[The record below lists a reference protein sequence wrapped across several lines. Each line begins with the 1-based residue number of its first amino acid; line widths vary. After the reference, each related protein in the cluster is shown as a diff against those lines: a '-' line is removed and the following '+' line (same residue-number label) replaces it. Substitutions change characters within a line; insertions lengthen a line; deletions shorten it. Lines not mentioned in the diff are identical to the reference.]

1 MRFFPLGDTA
11 IVVEF
16 GTVIGSDTHDQVRL
30 LSLYLDEHPM
40 YGMIEYVP
48 AFTTV
53 TVFYNPVLLRY
64 SEAQKALESAAAQS
78 LQMKLEG
85 NVRTVDIPVCYGG
98 SFGPDLEEVASH
110 NELSP
115 DEVVRIHSSGEY
127 VVYLLGFAP
136 GFPFL
141 GGMSQRISTPRRSTP
156 RLAIP
161 SGTVGIAGMQTGVYP
176 IVTPGGWQLIGR
188 TPVPLFRPDMN
199 PPTLLRTGDSVRF
212 LPITEEE
219 YKKWEGHG
227 TCISG

>member
-1 MRFFPLGDTA
+1 MRFFPLGDMA

-16 GTVIGSDTHDQVRL
+16 GTVIESATHEQVRL
-30 LSLYLDEHPM
+30 LSLYLDKHPL

-64 SEAQKALESAAAQS
+64 PEAQKALENAAAQS
-78 LQMKLEG
+78 LHIKLED
-85 NVRTVDIPVCYGG
+85 NARTVDIPVCYGG
-98 SFGPDLEEVASH
+98 SFGPDLEAVAAH

-141 GGMSQRISTPRRSTP
+141 GGMSQRIATPRRSTP
-156 RLAIP
+156 RLVIP

-199 PPTLLRTGDSVRF
+199 PPTLLRAGDRVRF

-219 YKKWEGHG
+219 FVKWEEHR
-227 TCISG
+227 TCVSG